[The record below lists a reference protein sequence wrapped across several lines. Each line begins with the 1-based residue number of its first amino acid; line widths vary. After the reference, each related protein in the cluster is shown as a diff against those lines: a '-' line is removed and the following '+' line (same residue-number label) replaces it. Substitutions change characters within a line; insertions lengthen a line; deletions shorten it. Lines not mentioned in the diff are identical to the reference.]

1 MFAEPFLRLIPM
13 FYFKKSDI
21 SADIIP
27 PLKLP
32 RIP

>member
-13 FYFKKSDI
+13 FYFKI